1 MIEKINNNKVLFF
14 FANFLNTTIIV
25 MVTYILVDL
34 FSCNVIY
41 KKEFIFSVDRHLI
54 SQIMVGFFTAVF
66 LTVLKNNEEKKT
78 KSSKK

>member
-1 MIEKINNNKVLFF
+1 MEKINNNKIMFF
-14 FANFLNTTIIV
+14 FANFLNTTIIAIIV
-25 MVTYILVDL
+25 YILVDL
-34 FSCNVIY
+34 FSCYVIY

-78 KSSKK
+78 KSKKK